1 MATASQS
8 SHSGSVAAPYSTTQ
22 KLAKPVVHES
32 LYVYAADKSNGG
44 MALAEKWSMTLV
56 QPTSGTSLSKSVRRK
71 SFLTGVAS
79 ASSPTTTPGGLL
91 LPEAE
96 FYTMPLENEDVSE

>member
-1 MATASQS
+1 M
-8 SHSGSVAAPYSTTQ
+8 TQ

-44 MALAEKWSMTLV
+44 MALAEKWSLTLV
-56 QPTSGTSLSKSVRRK
+56 QPTCNPLRKSVRRK

-79 ASSPTTTPGGLL
+79 CGL

-96 FYTMPLENEDVSE
+96 FYTMQNEDKGEIEPEANAAAEDDCGMALDDIEE

>member
-1 MATASQS
+1 M
-8 SHSGSVAAPYSTTQ
+8 TQ

-44 MALAEKWSMTLV
+44 MALAEKWSLTLV
-56 QPTSGTSLSKSVRRK
+56 QPACNPLRKSVRRK

-79 ASSPTTTPGGLL
+79 CGL

-96 FYTMPLENEDVSE
+96 FYTMQNEDKGEVETEANAAATDNSEMAVEDTEE